1 MMQVYRKFGRT
12 VRYENGTLL
21 RVEEA
26 GEAVESG
33 QTFRCRPIGGASRF
47 SGASNTEAV
56 ENVVREIESMIL
68 APLAIERLVVSEG
81 IAVHEFG
88 GRRWQET
95 RRRVH
100 LAMARPPLRAIVD
113 LGDFEVAEVRGI
125 AVALSKAG
133 PEREAPARIRLAP
146 NVTAALLP
154 SLIGVPPPNVQ
165 LSQSAGGLDGKGQPV
180 EACELTRPPW
190 PNWYRPSYRSRPV
203 RMPFH
208 VRALCS
214 VTAIDED
221 LPRAVALLA
230 PPDGLTLR
238 VLCVRK
244 SEAFPASVHVARI
257 DAAGPAVRWYPY
269 GAGSF
274 GSEMML

>member
-1 MMQVYRKFGRT
+1 MTQVYRKFGRT
-12 VRYENGTLL
+12 VRYENETLV

-26 GEAVESG
+26 GQAIESE
-33 QTFRCRPIGGASRF
+33 QTFRCQPIGGASRF
-47 SGASNTEAV
+47 SATLATEAV
-56 ENVVREIESMIL
+56 ETAVKQIQSIVA

-81 IAVHEFG
+81 IAEHEFG

-95 RRRVH
+95 RRRIH
-100 LAMARPPLRAIVD
+100 LSIARPPLRAIVD
-113 LGDFEVAEVRGI
+113 LGDFDVAEVRQI
-125 AVALSKAG
+125 ARELSKAG
-133 PEREAPARIRLAP
+133 AERNAPSRIRLAP

-154 SLIGVPPPNVQ
+154 SLVGVAPPNVQ
-165 LSQSAGGLDGKGQPV
+165 LSQTAGGIDGKGQPI
-180 EACELTRPPW
+180 EGCELTGPPW

-208 VRALCS
+208 IRAICS
-214 VTAIDED
+214 VTAIDDD
-221 LPRAVALLA
+221 LPRAIALLA

-238 VLCVRK
+238 VLCVSK
-244 SEAFPASVHVARI
+244 SEVFPASVHVARI

>member
-1 MMQVYRKFGRT
+1 MTQVYRKFGRT

-26 GEAVESG
+26 GEAVESE
-33 QTFRCRPIGGASRF
+33 QTFRCQPIAGASRL
-47 SGASNTEAV
+47 SATVDTQPVETAV
-56 ENVVREIESMIL
+56 RQIESMIA

-81 IAVHEFG
+81 IAEHEFG
-88 GRRWQET
+88 ERRWQET

-100 LAMARPPLRAIVD
+100 LSIARPPLRAIVD
-113 LGDFEVAEVRGI
+113 LGDFEVAEVRAI
-125 AVALSKAG
+125 AVAFSKAG
-133 PEREAPARIRLAP
+133 PEREAPPRIRLAP

-154 SLIGVPPPNVQ
+154 SLVGLTPPNVQ
-165 LSQSAGGLDGKGQPV
+165 LSQCGGGLDGKGQPI

-208 VRALCS
+208 IRAICS
-214 VTAIDED
+214 VTAIDDD

-257 DAAGPAVRWYPY
+257 DAAGPALRWYPY